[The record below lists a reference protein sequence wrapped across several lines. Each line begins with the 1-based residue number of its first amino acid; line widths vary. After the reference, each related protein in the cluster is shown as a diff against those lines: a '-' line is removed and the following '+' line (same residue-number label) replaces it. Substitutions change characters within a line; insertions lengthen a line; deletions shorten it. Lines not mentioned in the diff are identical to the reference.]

1 MLKWGE
7 KCLNVDLEDIISKV
21 YTSKYNRENVF
32 SGEFKNVF
40 YRFIGV
46 ENTNNYNNILKKIQ
60 KKVNENIDVTIVFDN
75 SIDLLG
81 EMELIEY
88 IYKEIEND
96 YLNNRIDEYSILH
109 DSKFKDFII
118 RKYTDE
124 LYGLTIDSYL
134 DDFVDDANFNYINS
148 LVKDDDE

>member
-46 ENTNNYNNILKKIQ
+46 ENTNNYNNIL
-60 KKVNENIDVTIVFDN
+60 
-75 SIDLLG
+75 
-81 EMELIEY
+81 
-88 IYKEIEND
+88 
-96 YLNNRIDEYSILH
+96 
-109 DSKFKDFII
+109 
-118 RKYTDE
+118 
-124 LYGLTIDSYL
+124 
-134 DDFVDDANFNYINS
+134 
-148 LVKDDDE
+148 

>member
-1 MLKWGE
+1 MLKWRE

-88 IYKEIEND
+88 IYKEIEN
-96 YLNNRIDEYSILH
+96 N
-109 DSKFKDFII
+109 
-118 RKYTDE
+118 E
-124 LYGLTIDSYL
+124 L
-134 DDFVDDANFNYINS
+134 
-148 LVKDDDE
+148 